1 MTAIRTPDQ
10 VYFDRNKRPLAAN
23 LKTRDDQRVP
33 FLAMAKN
40 GQKALSA
47 GADAFFAKPVDPD
60 ELLHFIGAN

>member
-1 MTAIRTPDQ
+1 
-10 VYFDRNKRPLAAN
+10 
-23 LKTRDDQRVP
+23 
-33 FLAMAKN
+33 MAKN